1 MKLVKEKL
9 SPKESPKERRRVVVE
24 AKPEDIKKL
33 ESFLRVMQD
42 VAEDMGLEAYPDK
55 TEYLYGIDY

>member
-1 MKLVKEKL
+1 MMEKKEKQNQSL
-9 SPKESPKERRRVVVE
+9 PKEKRRVVVE
-24 AKPEDIKKL
+24 AKPGDIKKL

-42 VAEDMGLEAYPDK
+42 VAEDMGLEAYPDR